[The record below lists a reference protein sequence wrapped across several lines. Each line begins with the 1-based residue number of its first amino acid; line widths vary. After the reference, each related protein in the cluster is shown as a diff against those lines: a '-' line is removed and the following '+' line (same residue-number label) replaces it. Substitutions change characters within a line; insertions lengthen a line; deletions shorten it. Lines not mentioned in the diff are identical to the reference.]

1 MDKKWTG
8 ILSYAGGIC
17 WIAWLVAFLAGDKE
31 NAKFDLNQGLIL
43 SIAGVVCTIIPVIG
57 WIVGIVVL
65 VFSIMGIIN
74 ATKNEEKALPVI
86 GSWKILK

>member
-8 ILSYAGGIC
+8 ILSYAGGSC

-74 ATKNEEKALPVI
+74 AAKNEEKALPVI